1 MEVFFMSI
9 IPAVQNRTLTSF
21 SFALRDAYTDFILA
35 RQSMRVSP
43 ATLQFYKYTTGFFL
57 TWLESQ
63 SVQSPADVTARLVRA
78 YLAELSARKLSDWT
92 LNGHAR
98 AIRTMLKFWHEEK
111 YTPDIVKFDMP
122 KVAKKRLPVLT
133 ADEVG
138 TVLKSLSVRDKAI
151 ILLMVDTGLRR
162 SEVIA
167 LNWTD
172 IDFTTGLA
180 LVKRGKGGKARS
192 AVVGTTARRALLAYR
207 RTLPTPAD
215 TSPLIQS
222 KGGTRFTGTGL
233 LQLFRRVRVKTGI
246 YITPHSLRR
255 TFVILSLRSGMDV
268 LHLQALLGHSTLDM
282 VQHYAQMIDEDL
294 LQAHNAYSPIDNL
307 QRLTK

>member
-1 MEVFFMSI
+1 MS
-9 IPAVQNRTLTSF
+9 PVSTKQKWTLTSF
-21 SFALRDAYTDFILA
+21 ALHDAYTDFVLS
-35 RQSMRVSP
+35 RQAMRVSP
-43 ATLQFYKYTTGFFL
+43 STIEFYKYTSGFFV

-78 YLAELSARKLSDWT
+78 YLAELIARELSDWT

-98 AIRTMLKFWHEEK
+98 AIRTMLKFWHAEK
-111 YTPDIVKFDMP
+111 YMPDIVKFDMP

-138 TVLKSLSVRDKAI
+138 TVLKSCSIRDKAI

-162 SEVIA
+162 SEVTA

-192 AVVGTTARRALLAYR
+192 VVIGATTRRALLAYR
-207 RTLPTPAD
+207 RTLEKVTD
-215 TSPLIQS
+215 TAPLIQAQA
-222 KGGTRFTGTGL
+222 GTRFTGTGL
-233 LQLFRRVRVKTGI
+233 LSLFRRIRKVTGI
-246 YITPHSLRR
+246 HITPHSLRR

>member
-1 MEVFFMSI
+1 MSTTA
-9 IPAVQNRTLTSF
+9 AVQNRPLTSF
-21 SFALRDAYTDFILA
+21 SFALRDAYTDFTLS

-43 ATLQFYKYTTGFFL
+43 ATLQFYKYTTGYFL
-57 TWLESQ
+57 NWLETQ
-63 SVQSPADVTARLVRA
+63 SVQSPAEVTARHVRA
-78 YLAELSARKLSDWT
+78 YIAELSVRELSDWT

-98 AIRTMLKFWHEEK
+98 AIRTMLKFWHAEK
-111 YTPDIVKFDMP
+111 YLPDLVTFEMP

-133 ADEVG
+133 ADEVAAVVKACP
-138 TVLKSLSVRDKAI
+138 TPRDKAI

-162 SEVIA
+162 SEVTA
-167 LNWTD
+167 LNWQD
-172 IDFTTGLA
+172 VDFTTGLI

-207 RTLPTPAD
+207 RTLAPPAD
-215 TSPLIQS
+215 TAPLIQS
-222 KGGTRFTGTGL
+222 KGTRFTGTGL
-233 LQLFRRVRVKTGI
+233 LQVFRRLRANTGI

-282 VQHYAQMIDEDL
+282 VQHYAQMLDEDL

>member
-1 MEVFFMSI
+1 MSTI
-9 IPAVQNRTLTSF
+9 STDKKQLLTSF
-21 SFALRDAYTDFILA
+21 SFALRDAYTDFILS
-35 RQSMRVSP
+35 RQAMRVSP
-43 ATLQFYKYTTGFFL
+43 STIEFYKYTVGFFL

-63 SVQSPADVTARLVRA
+63 SVATPQEVTARHVRA
-78 YLAELSARKLSDWT
+78 YLAELIARELSDWT

-111 YTPDIVKFDMP
+111 YMTDIVKFDMP

-138 TVLKSLSVRDKAI
+138 TILKTCKSARDKAI

-162 SEVIA
+162 SEVIS

-192 AVVGTTARRALLAYR
+192 VVIGATSRRALLAYR
-207 RTLPTPAD
+207 RTLEKVTD
-215 TSPLIQS
+215 TAPLIQAQA
-222 KGGTRFTGTGL
+222 GTRFTGTGL
-233 LQLFRRVRVKTGI
+233 LSLFRRIRANTGI
-246 YITPHSLRR
+246 HITPHSLRR

-294 LQAHNAYSPIDNL
+294 LQAHNAYSPVDNL
-307 QRLTK
+307 QRLIR